1 MVAINLSLT
10 MKKSIFFLLAATAL
24 LLTAC
29 VNNGRQ
35 KTSSVPAP
43 AESAE
48 ETAFTPAR
56 ELPVPDDALLQEIVT
71 QLPADILPQIDGIDG
86 VQTLLDPKNRLKNGM
101 IDWDLYVGECD
112 HYNTMLRALPRNDG
126 SWLVLYLAG
135 GGCDCFVQDTQCAF
149 DYRDGK
155 LSPVEWPFPQ
165 PGFEEFAGPEVVEQF
180 DPEIVGYVR
189 DEWNINYFYG
199 YDEEEPLTLIANFN
213 AIDYGEFCSH
223 CRSIRYLW
231 NGECF
236 VREDD

>member
-35 KTSSVPAP
+35 KASG
-43 AESAE
+43 
-48 ETAFTPAR
+48 
-56 ELPVPDDALLQEIVT
+56 PVPDAPI
-71 QLPADILPQIDGIDG
+71 
-86 VQTLLDPKNRLKNGM
+86 
-101 IDWDLYVGECD
+101 
-112 HYNTMLRALPRNDG
+112 
-126 SWLVLYLAG
+126 
-135 GGCDCFVQDTQCAF
+135 
-149 DYRDGK
+149 
-155 LSPVEWPFPQ
+155 
-165 PGFEEFAGPEVVEQF
+165 
-180 DPEIVGYVR
+180 
-189 DEWNINYFYG
+189 
-199 YDEEEPLTLIANFN
+199 TLIANFN